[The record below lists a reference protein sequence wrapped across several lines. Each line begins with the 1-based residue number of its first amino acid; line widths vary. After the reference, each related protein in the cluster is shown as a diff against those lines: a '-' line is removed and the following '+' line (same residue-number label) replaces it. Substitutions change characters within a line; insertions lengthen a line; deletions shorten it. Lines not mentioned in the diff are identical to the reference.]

1 MEGRA
6 GRGRRGRLLTSAV
19 DPEGGPASSR
29 ARLAPRPNAAAHDA
43 GMATVALGALVLLLP
58 FEPRAAL
65 RLGGL
70 SFTLLEAAAAAAA
83 VALAWAGRRRLIP
96 LARQPPLPLAALGA
110 YALAHLLSA
119 VLAPQENARAG
130 RFALRMAAM
139 AAFGILVAAAPRGAR
154 RKGLL
159 ALVVAA
165 MVVAALAWGEGLGLR
180 RLDGLLAR
188 FRETPFNVAGLRRA
202 TAGSEYPNQAA
213 AFLMCGLVAGAG
225 LLAPRP
231 RSLALIVPGSIAL
244 VGALLFTYS
253 RGALVATGLGLLA
266 QAAFVRRRD
275 ARWPAAPLVALG
287 VLVVGSSLFASTEEV
302 FRLRLGRAG
311 GDDWYRAT
319 YEPSETSLTLRPGET
334 RSTTVKVTNTG
345 PKTWTEREAFHLS
358 YHWFSPDR
366 RSMEDGGRTRLGR
379 DLGRGESAVL
389 EARITAPRNEGRYLL
404 VWDMVHEH
412 TAWFSGQG
420 VRVAVVPTRVG
431 LAGADSDVP
440 LDPGPIAPTLAW
452 RPTRGELWRLAVG
465 MWAERPWAGFGS
477 DSFRWSY
484 GPRAGHGYWD
494 VRIFANNT
502 LLEAAATT
510 GTPGAAT
517 LLLTLLASAVAAAR
531 AGSGPGAH
539 HATGGAALFGLVIA
553 LLAHGVV
560 DYVLAFTGHYLLLA
574 FVVGSCAALPGD
586 LA

>member
-1 MEGRA
+1 
-6 GRGRRGRLLTSAV
+6 
-19 DPEGGPASSR
+19 
-29 ARLAPRPNAAAHDA
+29 
-43 GMATVALGALVLLLP
+43 MATIALGALVLLLP
-58 FEPRAAL
+58 FEPRGAL

-83 VALAWAGRRRLIP
+83 VALAWGGRQRLIP
-96 LARQPPLPLAALGA
+96 LARHPPLPLAALGA

-119 VLAPQENARAG
+119 VLAPEENARAG

-139 AAFGILVAAAPRGAR
+139 AAFGVLVAAAPRGAR

-159 ALVVAA
+159 ALVFGA

-180 RLDGLLAR
+180 GLDFVLAP
-188 FRETPFNVAGLRRA
+188 FREMPFNVAGLRRA
-202 TAGSEYPNQAA
+202 SAGSEYPNLAA
-213 AFLMCGLVAGAG
+213 AFLMCGLLASTG
-225 LLAPRP
+225 LLAERP
-231 RSLALIVPGSIAL
+231 RSLTLIGPASVVL

-266 QAAFVRRRD
+266 QAAFVRRRGT
-275 ARWPAAPLVALG
+275 RWPVAPLAAVV

-302 FRLRLGRAG
+302 FRLRLGRTGA
-311 GDDWYRAT
+311 DDWYSAT
-319 YEPSETSLTLRPGET
+319 YEPNETSLSLWPGET
-334 RSTTVKVTNTG
+334 RSTKVKVTNTG

-358 YHWFSPDR
+358 YHWFRPDR
-366 RSMEDGGRTRLGR
+366 RSMEDGGRARLGR

-389 EARITAPRNEGRYLL
+389 EARITAPRDEGRYLL

-412 TAWFSGQG
+412 TTWFSGQG

-431 LAGADSDVP
+431 LAAGADVPDAP
-440 LDPGPIAPTLAW
+440 LDPSLIATTLAW
-452 RPTRGELWRLAVG
+452 RPTRGELWRLAAG

-484 GPRAGHGYWD
+484 GPRAGHRYWD

-510 GTPGAAT
+510 GTLGAAS
-517 LLLTLLASAVAAAR
+517 LLLTLLASAVAGAR
-531 AGSGPGAH
+531 SGSVAGPPDVAVR
-539 HATGGAALFGLVIA
+539 ATLFGLVIA

-586 LA
+586 VA

>member
-1 MEGRA
+1 
-6 GRGRRGRLLTSAV
+6 
-19 DPEGGPASSR
+19 
-29 ARLAPRPNAAAHDA
+29 
-43 GMATVALGALVLLLP
+43 MATVALGVLVLLLP
-58 FEPRAAL
+58 FEPRGAL

-83 VALAWAGRRRLIP
+83 VALAWAGRHRLVP

-119 VLAPQENARAG
+119 VLAPEENARAG
-130 RFALRMAAM
+130 RFALRMTAM
-139 AAFGILVAAAPRGAR
+139 AAFGVLVAAAPREAR
-154 RKGLL
+154 KKGLL
-159 ALVVAA
+159 ALVFAA

-180 RLDGLLAR
+180 RLDFILAP
-188 FRETPFNVAGLRRA
+188 FREMPFNVAGLRRA
-202 TAGSEYPNQAA
+202 SAGSEYPNQAA
-213 AFLMCGLVAGAG
+213 AFLMCGLLASAG
-225 LLAPRP
+225 LLAERP
-231 RSLALIVPGSIAL
+231 RSLALIGPSSVAL

-266 QAAFVRRRD
+266 QAAFVRRRGT
-275 ARWPAAPLVALG
+275 RWPVAPLAALG
-287 VLVVGSSLFASTEEV
+287 VLVIGSSLFASNEEV

-311 GDDWYRAT
+311 ADDWYRAT

-334 RSTTVKVTNTG
+334 RRTRVKVTNTG

-358 YHWFSPDR
+358 YHWFRPDG
-366 RSMEDGGRTRLGR
+366 RSMEDGNRTRLGR

-389 EARITAPRNEGRYLL
+389 EARIAAPRNEGRYLL

-412 TAWFSGQG
+412 TTWFSGQG

-431 LAGADSDVP
+431 LAAGAEVPDAP
-440 LDPGPIAPTLAW
+440 LDPSPIATTLAW
-452 RPTRGELWRLAVG
+452 RPTRGELWRVAAG

-510 GTPGAAT
+510 GTLGAAS
-517 LLLTLLASAVAAAR
+517 LLLTLLASAVAASRPGFVAGPLDVAVR
-531 AGSGPGAH
+531 A
-539 HATGGAALFGLVIA
+539 TLFGLVIA

-574 FVVGSCAALPGD
+574 FVVGSCAAQPGD
-586 LA
+586 VA